1 VEVLALPILTASFP
15 PVLPGLAA
23 VAARSIWC
31 YSLVTP
37 VRTAITHTRFTFVLV
52 YFFDAVATTETPP
65 RPETSSTG
73 TSADVAQFAPPR
85 LGICSDEQDDSDA
98 GDGRFHL
105 E

>member
-1 VEVLALPILTASFP
+1 M
-15 PVLPGLAA
+15 AA

-52 YFFDAVATTETPP
+52 YFFDTVATTEM
-65 RPETSSTG
+65 ETSPTG